1 MRHVVLLIVG
11 LLSGVI
17 LSITA
22 MRVLNARKDAYPEAL
37 MNVMKHE
44 LVAANEAA
52 TKPACNE
59 NAHALDKLTLLTGD
73 ILTAMP
79 DEGAPDRVFHQ
90 YVSNLHDKAIAASQS
105 DCTQRKQALTEI
117 KHACDDCHR
126 DYR

>member
-79 DEGAPDRVFHQ
+79 DEGTPDRVFHQ

-105 DCTQRKQALTEI
+105 DCTQRKHALTEV

>member
-1 MRHVVLLIVG
+1 MRHVVTLIIG
-11 LLSGVI
+11 LLVGVI

-22 MRVLNARKDAYPEAL
+22 MRTLNARKDAYPEAL

-44 LVAANEAA
+44 LIAANQAA

-59 NAHALDKLTLLTGD
+59 NANALDKLTLLSND
-73 ILTAMP
+73 IITAMP
-79 DEGAPDRVFHQ
+79 DEGTPDRVFHQ
-90 YVSNLHDKAIAASQS
+90 YITNLHDKVLAAGQS
-105 DCTQRKQALTEI
+105 DCAQRKEALTEV